1 MSIYFDKNET
11 RLPKD
16 READLF
22 NKLPERLKFV
32 IANSPGWANLLK
44 GLDPD
49 LVTDRKALADLPVLR
64 KSDIKKRQADT
75 PPLAGFG
82 IGNTETFG
90 RIFMSPGPIFEP
102 QGPEA
107 DPWRGA
113 RALYAAGFRKGDLLH
128 NTFSYHLTPG
138 GFILDYGARAM
149 GCSVI
154 PAGTGNS
161 ELQLDAIEQLKPT
174 GYTGTPDYLKILLDK
189 AQELGRDASS
199 ITKAL
204 VSGGALFPSMR
215 QEYAERGV
223 TVMQCYA
230 TADVGVIAYE
240 SQTQDGEIPQGMVIN
255 EDIIVEIVK
264 PGTGDPVAD
273 GEVGELVVTAFSAG
287 YPMIRLATGDLSAI
301 LEGQSPCGRTNKR
314 LKGWMGRADQ
324 TAKVKGMFIHP
335 SQINNIAKQHRE
347 LGRLRLVI
355 ERDGATD
362 KMTLKA
368 ECPTRN
374 NDLLNAVTQTLQTQ
388 CKVRGTVELC
398 QPGSLPND
406 GAVISDERDYNA

>member
-1 MSIYFDKNET
+1 MSIYFDNTET
-11 RLPKD
+11 RLPKE

-22 NKLPERLKFV
+22 KKLPARLSATIK
-32 IANSPGWANLLK
+32 NSTGWATFLN

-49 LVTDRKALADLPVLR
+49 LVTDRAALADLPVLR
-64 KSDIKKRQADT
+64 KSDLKQMQADN

-82 IGNTETFG
+82 VGSNETFG
-90 RIFMSPGPIFEP
+90 RVFMSPGPIFEP
-102 QGPEA
+102 QGPDA
-107 DPWRGA
+107 DPWRGS

-154 PAGTGNS
+154 PAGTGNT

-174 GYTGTPDYLKILLDK
+174 GYTGTPDFLKILLDK
-189 AQELGRDASS
+189 AQDLGRNASS

-223 TVMQCYA
+223 KVMQCYA

-240 SQTQDGEIPQGMVIN
+240 SQTEDGEITQGMVVN

-264 PGTGDPVAD
+264 PGTGEPVAI

-287 YPMIRLATGDLSAI
+287 YPMIRLATGDLSA
-301 LEGQSPCGRTNKR
+301 LMEGQSPCGRTNQR

-335 SQINNIAKQHRE
+335 SQINNIAKQHSE
-347 LGRLRLVI
+347 LGRIRLVV
-355 ERDGATD
+355 ERDGSKD
-362 KMTLKA
+362 KMTLKV
-368 ECPTRN
+368 ECKTQSS
-374 NDLLNAVTQTLQTQ
+374 DLQKAIAQTLQTQ
-388 CKVRGTVELC
+388 CKVRGDVELC
-398 QPGSLPND
+398 PPGSLPND
-406 GAVISDERDYNA
+406 GIIISDERDYEA